1 MIFVTTA
8 SVRVVGCKLLDSCV
22 FPEYNKYNPD
32 MRHPVYSTKLGIYT
46 KGCGIK
52 ALNFAWGHDEYC
64 YQVIGN
70 HTEKLRKAGHSD
82 LLSEEGLAMLRWHSA
97 YPWHNKGEY
106 EWAMAP
112 GDEKLKAAVL
122 SFNRFDL
129 YTKAD
134 TRPDVPGLWPYYQA
148 LIDTYL
154 PGKISW

>member
-1 MIFVTTA
+1 MLTTA
-8 SVRVVGCKLLDSCV
+8 AR
-22 FPEYNKYNPD
+22 
-32 MRHPVYSTKLGIYT
+32 
-46 KGCGIK
+46 
-52 ALNFAWGHDEYC
+52 
-64 YQVIGN
+64 
-70 HTEKLRKAGHSD
+70 
-82 LLSEEGLAMLRWHSA
+82 
-97 YPWHNKGEY
+97 EY

-148 LIDTYL
+148 LIDKYL